1 MKWTLI
7 LITLLLTANLFAL
20 EGYVEI
26 DKKQIKV
33 GDVVEA
39 KMYVWPIDRLLNV
52 ENTTYLGEN
61 AFFIK
66 TAKPVAS
73 ENNNEV
79 MITSGHIVFSK
90 PISSSEKINVKIE
103 DKEILLE
110 IRKFDVLENPEIV
123 LDDKLIVEEQE
134 KFIKNKYIIKIILF
148 IVLLGLFYFVFRS
161 KLSKK
166 SKVEVTK
173 LKFEINNFSDL
184 QKIYLKRELVKNQ
197 IGDEAYNKFLTEL
210 GDNIYKQNLSTEEL
224 SIIKEKFKQYGL

>member
-1 MKWTLI
+1 MKWTLV
-7 LITLLLTANLFAL
+7 LITMLLTANLFAL

-39 KMYVWPIDRLLNV
+39 KMYVWPVDRLLNV

-66 TAKPVAS
+66 TAEPVTS
-73 ENNNEV
+73 DNNNEV
-79 MITSGHIVFSK
+79 MITTGHIIFSK
-90 PISSSEKINVKIE
+90 PIRSSEKINIKIE

-123 LDDKLIVEEQE
+123 LDDKLIIEEQE

-148 IVLLGLFYFVFRS
+148 AVLLALFYFVFKS
-161 KLSKK
+161 KTSKK
-166 SKVEVTK
+166 LKSNESK

-184 QKIYLKRELVKNQ
+184 QKVYLKRELVKNQ
-197 IGDEAYNKFLTEL
+197 IGNEAYNKFLTEL